1 MRPFGS
7 KRAELERVLKKKDIR
22 FVSSDDDDE
31 NRNNNIYQFIY
42 LFIFKNK
49 TIMKQKNN
57 FISRAGARGDLR
69 LARVMTAIVMM
80 FTLATT
86 GAWA

>member
-1 MRPFGS
+1 LRPYGS
-7 KRAELERVLKKKDIR
+7 KRQSRARVKERIDIR

-49 TIMKQKNN
+49 TSMEQKNN
-57 FISRAGARGDLR
+57 FISRAGRRGDSP
-69 LARVMTAIVMM
+69 LARVMIAGVMM
-80 FTLATT
+80 FTLAAT
-86 GAWA
+86 GA